1 MKENL
6 AHSNLDFLR
15 ILENFTLESKL
26 LTCQKYSSRIM
37 SSSMVDMTKAY
48 YENIMPWEIEAFAA
62 YSIVYDDENA
72 TVELDGETFANTITL
87 IRNYWHN
94 GLTEAENSGQYP
106 EAFMMISALQQ
117 FPVQGVFLQKLSRY
131 HYLFTF
137 QNKNIDMRKVF
148 LDRRFCI
155 SDIFSI

>member
-1 MKENL
+1 MEENL
-6 AHSNLDFLR
+6 VHSNLDFLK

-26 LTCQKYSSRIM
+26 LVCQKYSSRIM

-94 GLTEAENSGQYP
+94 GLIEQ
-106 EAFMMISALQQ
+106 I
-117 FPVQGVFLQKLSRY
+117 
-131 HYLFTF
+131 
-137 QNKNIDMRKVF
+137 
-148 LDRRFCI
+148 
-155 SDIFSI
+155 

>member
-62 YSIVYDDENA
+62 YSIVYDDEN
-72 TVELDGETFANTITL
+72 VEA
-87 IRNYWHN
+87 
-94 GLTEAENSGQYP
+94 
-106 EAFMMISALQQ
+106 
-117 FPVQGVFLQKLSRY
+117 
-131 HYLFTF
+131 
-137 QNKNIDMRKVF
+137 
-148 LDRRFCI
+148 
-155 SDIFSI
+155 